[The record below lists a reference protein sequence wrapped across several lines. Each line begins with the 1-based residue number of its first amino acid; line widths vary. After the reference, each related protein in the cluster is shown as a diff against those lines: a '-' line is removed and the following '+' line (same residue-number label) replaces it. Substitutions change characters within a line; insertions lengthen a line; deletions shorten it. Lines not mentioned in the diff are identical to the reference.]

1 MLIYRSLKI
10 NVFNVL
16 SLMLLLIELVIKPIF
31 KYYEYHHDG
40 FRLNFSIVSSM
51 IALLFAVQIIL
62 NLVSKKIKFNKNI
75 QYSLP
80 IIIFI
85 CIYFIV
91 LVNYPFIS
99 SLPIFRIKIF
109 YLEYFS
115 MIVVSSFL
123 YYVLG
128 FFILDIVKKRPF
140 RICLL
145 FSWIA
150 YTTII
155 FMNTGFESSFLK
167 STLEIDVTNPNYIML
182 SDAYALLSIL
192 IIPFTKRLSSRLFI
206 FIISSMALYFLMSR
220 ASLYTFILL
229 NFIVLVLINHKLIWL
244 TIVLIL
250 TSFIFIDWEFFT
262 RINSNN
268 RMFRLITFG
277 NDLSKNS
284 RNMIF
289 ESGLKSIYE
298 NWFFGQFMGD
308 VISRK
313 NTGTYIHN
321 IFSIW
326 RQFGLLIFILVIFNI
341 FYIYI
346 KFALSSFKDF
356 KWDAKQQ
363 FVFILS
369 MYCLIL
375 FVFARSFLFAEF
387 WLVFSLIPSYLSK
400 KSKSNFND

>member
-1 MLIYRSLKI
+1 MLLNRSFKI
-10 NVFNVL
+10 NVFYVL
-16 SLMLLLIELVIKPIF
+16 SLILLLLELFLKPIF
-31 KYYEYHHDG
+31 KYFEYHHDG
-40 FRLNFSIVSSM
+40 FRLNFSIVLSVV
-51 IALLFAVQIIL
+51 ALLFAVKIIL
-62 NLVSKKIKFNKNI
+62 GVVAKKIKFNKNI
-75 QYSLP
+75 QYSFPL
-80 IIIFI
+80 IILSF
-85 CIYFIV
+85 IYFVV

-115 MIVVSSFL
+115 MIVISSFL

-128 FFILDIVKKRPF
+128 FFILDVVKKKSF
-140 RICLL
+140 RIYLL
-145 FSWIA
+145 FSWVV
-150 YTTII
+150 YTLII
-155 FMNTGFESSFLK
+155 FMNTGFESSFFK
-167 STLEIDVTNPNYIML
+167 SSLDIDVANPNYIML

-192 IIPFTKRLSSRLFI
+192 IIPFTKRFSSRFAI
-206 FIISSMALYFLMSR
+206 FIISSIALFFLMSR

-229 NFIVLVLINHKLIWL
+229 NFFVLVLINHNFFWL
-244 TIVLIL
+244 TIVFVLS
-250 TSFIFIDWEFFT
+250 SFILIDWEFFT

-268 RMFRLITFG
+268 RMLRLITFG
-277 NDLSKNS
+277 NDLSQNS

-298 NWFFGQFMGD
+298 NWFLGQYMGD

-326 RQFGLLIFILVIFNI
+326 RQFGLVTFLLLIFNI

-346 KFALSSFKDF
+346 KFALFTVKNF
-356 KWDAKQQ
+356 KWDANQQ

-387 WLVFSLIPSYLSK
+387 WLVVSLIPSYLSK
-400 KSKSNFND
+400 NPKTNFND